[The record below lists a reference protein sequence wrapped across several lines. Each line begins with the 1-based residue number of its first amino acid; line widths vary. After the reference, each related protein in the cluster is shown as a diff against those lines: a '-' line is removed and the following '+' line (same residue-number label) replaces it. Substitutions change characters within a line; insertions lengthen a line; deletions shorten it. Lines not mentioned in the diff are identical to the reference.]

1 MRYHA
6 RRLCDLQREERAI
19 ELELTE
25 LLVNPQFTKYRQVFA
40 LFGFGQRVS
49 ALLLSQ
55 VYPIENYLGA
65 DGKPETIVRTG
76 RKSGKPTKRH
86 LSIRRFQKALG
97 VCPSLQASGN
107 TRKSKIVGG
116 SDLCRQA
123 LWQWVFTRIEP
134 KRSRLKNDIGQRL
147 GQELDEEKAK
157 GRPIRLVRSR
167 ISAKAA
173 RLLFKELVNS
183 LLE

>member
-6 RRLCDLQREERAI
+6 RRLCDLQREERSI
-19 ELELTE
+19 ELELSQ
-25 LLVNPQFTKYRQVFA
+25 LLVEPQFTKYRQVFA
-40 LFGFGQRVS
+40 RFGFGQRVS

-55 VYPIENYLGA
+55 VYPIENYLDA
-65 DGKPETIVRTG
+65 DGKPEIKIRTG
-76 RKSGKPTKRH
+76 RRSGKPTKRH
-86 LSIRRFQKALG
+86 LSQRRFQKALG
-97 VCPSLQASGN
+97 VAPSQDSSGDV
-107 TRKSKIVGG
+107 KKVKIVGG

-134 KRSRLKNDIGQRL
+134 KRSRLKNDIGQKL
-147 GQELDEEKAK
+147 GQELDEEKTK
-157 GRPIRLVRSR
+157 GIPVRLVRSR

-173 RLLFKELVNS
+173 RLLFKELINS